1 MRAVLRLVAY
11 EFRGRWRGWTVLVLL
26 LGLAGG
32 AVLAAAAGA
41 RRTGSAYPRFLVAS
55 RASDVLIG
63 PGGPRFSGSYDDAL
77 AGLPGVAAIAPVVGL
92 NAQPVGPGGKLD
104 NNATVVAPLDGRFGR
119 TLEIPKLLAGRQ
131 PAPDRPGEVMVDQ
144 VAARDLHLRVGSRL
158 ELGAVAGAGVR
169 HLRRLSARVVGIMAT
184 RGSIVPVN
192 LSDQTPVIVA
202 SRALFRELGPR
213 YGAFDGAYVKL
224 RPGETVSDFS
234 RRAQALT
241 RGFPAT
247 GGQIFVSDEA
257 AQAAAVERSIRPQAV
272 ALALFALILAITAL
286 LIVGQT
292 ASRLLLAASSDNRAL
307 AALGM
312 TRRQLL
318 AAALAETGLAAAA
331 GAARGPGDAAKGA
344 LVPQVA
350 RESGVALE
358 RLAGLNGTV
367 SRLAGSIGPA
377 IAGVLVAVSGPLQA
391 VALDAGSFGIAA
403 AVVAWTIRNEVTAE
417 AAAEQEPYLRRLG
430 GAFTF
435 LRGDRLLL
443 QLTLMVTVTN
453 LLDNG
458 VMTVLLPVWARH
470 HGGPAVIG
478 VLTTAVSITAMAG
491 SIVASAVAGRMPRR
505 ATYFLCFVIGGGPR
519 IAMLAL
525 GVPLWATIAVWAV
538 SGLALGFVNPILSA
552 VLYERIPARVMG
564 RVSALTGTL
573 GVAGTPLGGPIA
585 GLLVGPAGLATAALV
600 FGGVYLAATSL
611 PARGASW
618 GAPPAAGTA
627 AAAAEGGTTA
637 ESRAGVTA

>member
-1 MRAVLRLVAY
+1 MTGGIQRWNTAL
-11 EFRGRWRGWTVLVLL
+11 RGRRSL
-26 LGLAGG
+26 LGLLVANAISLTGTQITMI
-32 AVLAAAAGA
+32 ALPWYVLIT
-41 RRTGSAYPRFLVAS
+41 TGSTAKTGLVSFCGMTPYLLTRMLSGPVIDRIGAWRVSVTSDAAS
-55 RASDVLIG
+55 LLVTGLI
-63 PGGPRFSGSYDDAL
+63 
-77 AGLPGVAAIAPVVGL
+77 
-92 NAQPVGPGGKLD
+92 
-104 NNATVVAPLDGRFGR
+104 PL
-119 TLEIPKLLAGRQ
+119 
-131 PAPDRPGEVMVDQ
+131 
-144 VAARDLHLRVGSRL
+144 LH
-158 ELGAVAGAGVR
+158 ELGD
-169 HLRRLSARVVGIMAT
+169 LPL
-184 RGSIVPVN
+184 P
-192 LSDQTPVIVA
+192 
-202 SRALFRELGPR
+202 
-213 YGAFDGAYVKL
+213 
-224 RPGETVSDFS
+224 
-234 RRAQALT
+234 
-241 RGFPAT
+241 
-247 GGQIFVSDEA
+247 
-257 AQAAAVERSIRPQAV
+257 
-272 ALALFALILAITAL
+272 
-286 LIVGQT
+286 
-292 ASRLLLAASSDNRAL
+292 LLL
-307 AALGM
+307 
-312 TRRQLL
+312 
-318 AAALAETGLAAAA
+318 GLAAAA

-618 GAPPAAGTA
+618 GAQPAAGTA